1 MTLLEE
7 NAIRLCNAVKEKV
20 HHDNIKIK
28 NIDKIIDTMIHSL
41 DNDKKL
47 GDIYGKKH
55 VTVAAL
61 NHMFNNMHDNMHDNM
76 HNNDHKKII
85 SAYDDIIE
93 KKIYIS
99 NYIKEKK
106 ERKCC
111 KKCIIC

>member
-1 MTLLEE
+1 
-7 NAIRLCNAVKEKV
+7 
-20 HHDNIKIK
+20 
-28 NIDKIIDTMIHSL
+28 
-41 DNDKKL
+41 
-47 GDIYGKKH
+47 
-55 VTVAAL
+55 
-61 NHMFNNMHDNMHDNM
+61 MFNNMHDNMHDNM